1 MIVLVSRMDSVVSLC
16 SGSEARLDLRV
27 LHWQAMGAS
36 YLLRKT
42 FVAAVGLINK
52 LAVRKCCTAEQPRK
66 APRGEKLCCLTQP
79 NALPRLPG

>member
-42 FVAAVGLINK
+42 FTAAMGLINSR
-52 LAVRKCCTAEQPRK
+52 AVRKCACYAVPQP
-66 APRGEKLCCLTQP
+66 LSSM
-79 NALPRLPG
+79 PGVTEDELYRIHA